1 MAGYKFRLQRIL
13 DLKESMEEEKKNEL
27 GLALK
32 RLEDERS
39 KLEAIKNQLSDMQKE
54 FRSQTSEGIPVSQL
68 RVLLTYIEYYKKG
81 IKDQKLKIKMAED
94 YSDSCREELIKA
106 SQEKKMMEK
115 LKEIDYKK
123 HLYNE
128 QKKDDKLI
136 DDLISF
142 KEGNKA

>member
-27 GLALK
+27 RLALK
-32 RLEDERS
+32 RLEDEKN
-39 KLEAIKNQLSDMQKE
+39 KLAEIQHRHADMQAD
-54 FRSQTSEGIPVSQL
+54 FNGQAAAGLPVSQL
-68 RVLLTYIEYYKKG
+68 KLLLTYIEYFKKRLRE
-81 IKDQKLKIKMAED
+81 QHLKIKMAED
-94 YSDSCREELIKA
+94 YADSCRQVLIKA
-106 SQEKKMMEK
+106 TQEKKMMEK

-128 QKKDDKLI
+128 QKKDDKLV